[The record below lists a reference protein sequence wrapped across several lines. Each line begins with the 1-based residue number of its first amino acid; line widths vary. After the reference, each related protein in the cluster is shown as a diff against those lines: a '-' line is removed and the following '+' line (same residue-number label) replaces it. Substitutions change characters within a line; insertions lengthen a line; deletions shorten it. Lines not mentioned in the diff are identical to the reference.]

1 MGQSLQDLEQHLLQ
15 STANL
20 LNQRAEI
27 QKLKDSIRAA
37 EVSKPSRSVRR
48 SPWQARLH
56 RLD

>member
-1 MGQSLQDLEQHLLQ
+1 MGQSLQDLEQRLLQ

-20 LNQRAEI
+20 LNQRAEV
-27 QKLKDSIRAA
+27 QKLKDSIGAA
-37 EVSKPSRSVRR
+37 EASERRVRR